1 MNTTVII
8 TLIICATII
17 AFVAIICNHC
27 SEKKMTEANADCTL
41 SKKIIRLHRNYIA
54 GILGFAIIMLLTSKY
69 GGPNNAIFEYLSF
82 GATITSLVLS
92 ILAIFVTVQS
102 SSDLYKQFTRIDNA
116 TDTINNASAKIDG
129 TLSALQKVEANLT
142 SSSSIISSQLE
153 GFVEKIDEIIKN
165 RMKETESNIT
175 ETIAESLNNVV
186 KPIDLIRPIETSIQD
201 KGDQQT
207 EYTHN
212 FILIS
217 SANGLLALYA
227 CALSAEKQKVFEIS
241 DLFKGNE
248 AYTLGFLIAS
258 ISAGFVQFTHDA
270 TNNKIT
276 VQKTIFT
283 KIDLYNEIKVRIKQQ
298 QLGSDYVDKV
308 NYINSYFGI
317 EPLKVIVE

>member
-82 GATITSLVLS
+82 GSTITSLVLS

-116 TDTINNASAKIDG
+116 TDTIKNASAKIDG

-153 GFVEKIDEIIKN
+153 GFVEKIDEKIKT
-165 RMKETESNIT
+165 RMKETEDNISKQLAQSQNT
-175 ETIAESLNNVV
+175 TTKSPSATSDSGQ
-186 KPIDLIRPIETSIQD
+186 PIDENKSYFIEIT
-201 KGDQQT
+201 
-207 EYTHN
+207 
-212 FILIS
+212 
-217 SANGLLALYA
+217 SANGLMAMYA
-227 CALSAEKQKVFEIS
+227 CALSIEKSRAFELS
-241 DLFKGNE
+241 QLFKGNE
-248 AYTLGFLIAS
+248 PYSFGFLIAAL
-258 ISAGFVQFTHDA
+258 SAKYVLFTNDS
-270 TNNKIT
+270 NNNQIT
-276 VQKTIFT
+276 AQSCIYSTEE
-283 KIDLYNEIKVRIKQQ
+283 LYNEIKKRISKQN
-298 QLGSDYVDKV
+298 LGSEYLDRI
-308 NYINSYFGI
+308 NLINSYFDI
-317 EPLKVIVE
+317 EALKVNVE